1 MIWQLLKIYSTAE
14 RALSFRGPAIICGDL
29 NAPLDKFPAWAKLQ
43 QFGWADSALLDQRI
57 HDREPQPT
65 SKGTVRHSFI
75 LCCGEMAS
83 SFLTCRT
90 ACEYE
95 FDAHPLLV
103 TGFSISTLCTPSWKW
118 VLPKALDKFIFNEAE
133 IDAYGDNFCRLNA
146 AKFQDAI
153 HNMDMETAAKIFT
166 HGVESTLK
174 HSAISSEGTYQY
186 IQPGHFGRWVKTPL
200 KLRLENVPVIRP
212 ARNGEFTPI
221 VSQLTFSLRY
231 RTKQLRRI
239 KALSQQYSSFLKN
252 KQETTLRACRKL
264 WNCILQANGF
274 CNGFHTWIGKHL
286 GLFVP
291 LSLPSLEYIW
301 ELEREFD
308 AFHSAEIQKYYAS
321 KNAANK
327 KSTADDIQGGGHR
340 AFASVR
346 DAPAPP
352 LTSVTKIARYQMRR
366 VKWTKEGRNWLPM
379 VSTQGISR
387 EYPITFQG
395 QKRSI
400 SRIQPQ
406 GILLES
412 PVALKDC
419 KDLEIT
425 QPVTSAHPEL
435 MRQCLIAEWS
445 KLWKRDPCHE
455 PANYW
460 DDFCRTAYPVFHT
473 SVDLYI

>member
-1 MIWQLLKIYSTAE
+1 MSIECCEIP
-14 RALSFRGPAIICGDL
+14 GC
-29 NAPLDKFPAWAKLQ
+29 N
-43 QFGWADSALLDQRI
+43 
-57 HDREPQPT
+57 PQHGYGNS
-65 SKGTVRHSFI
+65 SK
-75 LCCGEMAS
+75 
-83 SFLTCRT
+83 
-90 ACEYE
+90 
-95 FDAHPLLV
+95 
-103 TGFSISTLCTPSWKW
+103 
-118 VLPKALDKFIFNEAE
+118 
-133 IDAYGDNFCRLNA
+133 NFYPWSGINV
-146 AKFQDAI
+146 K
-153 HNMDMETAAKIFT
+153 
-166 HGVESTLK
+166 K

-200 KLRLENVPVIRP
+200 KLRLENVPVIRS

-252 KQETTLRACRKL
+252 KQETTLRACRRL

-291 LSLPSLEYIW
+291 LSLPS
-301 ELEREFD
+301 

-327 KSTADDIQGGGHR
+327 KSIADDIQGGGHR

-395 QKRSI
+395 QKKIHQQNPTPRYSFRVPRY
-400 SRIQPQ
+400 SER
-406 GILLES
+406 L
-412 PVALKDC
+412 
-419 KDLEIT
+419 
-425 QPVTSAHPEL
+425 
-435 MRQCLIAEWS
+435 
-445 KLWKRDPCHE
+445 
-455 PANYW
+455 
-460 DDFCRTAYPVFHT
+460 
-473 SVDLYI
+473 